1 MSTTK
6 VGHTIWRGPL
16 LGNQRQELLKEV
28 REYLQQGSR
37 SGAPVGG
44 HSVIYLVASRPM
56 LKAIS
61 LEILAGQ
68 KGVFD
73 GLPVYL
79 FNGLLRRLLQTA
91 RVKHE
96 GIGWQKV
103 AYRRDIS
110 AEDYPLRRPLIA
122 QLMRQLARRGQLP
135 AFGQLAT
142 ARGCVASV
150 TRLIGEITRAGKT
163 AAEFTD
169 IVENRIARLKESL
182 PPPPSPQ
189 SAEQIYGYERDVAQI
204 MQCYATALNGGIP
217 ENSLHQSHTGQSPAA
232 TEKFTESDADYLRA
246 MAALDGSLDGL
257 PCQTPLL
264 DGVEWLIVDGFFDL
278 TPVQGE
284 ILRRLIKRIPR
295 VTFNFD
301 DDADN
306 PKVFAAVH
314 ETIAKIRE
322 MMGEG
327 CQEVVFHERTGSQ
340 PVTRLPTAPGLD
352 VLRLG
357 LFNPAF
363 TPPPDTPV
371 PVFLAVAPDIER
383 ELRHIAKTIKRYV
396 RKERRSPADI
406 AIVLRDRDTY
416 GAHLRRVLSDEGIA
430 YALDERLPVTDIPA
444 VRAWLKLVAA
454 AADRPLGDTT
464 PDRIPVSRLIDILK
478 SDYFTLPGHQMSAD
492 DIENVVAF
500 VGEQLH
506 LADWLKRAECLA
518 KALPP
523 TEANSSSPTADEEE
537 TGEGS
542 DVESGEPM
550 VRPDA
555 VTATQLQEAGRS
567 LRELGQILAEIP
579 IEGPAG
585 GLNAAIEQALSQ
597 LSYEKA
603 LEANIQKAIGQPQ
616 QRLQATLD
624 LRGLQAVR
632 RAAIAVADAERLA
645 TRSLAATLGEP
656 ATADGS
662 QPARMTLAVFL
673 SDILQALDDLTLR
686 VEPETFGAV
695 HILEVTTIRGLH
707 FPIIFVP
714 GMVEGGFP
722 PRLPGDW
729 LYPPAERERLKEDGL
744 VLEDISPATMVKEEH
759 YFYQVVC
766 RATEAVHL
774 SYPTVGA
781 EDQELVPSSF
791 LAEIKRLVPA
801 TAPEPATDS
810 ELATNSKSATDS
822 SKPHRILV
830 AKGYDGATFLEATT
844 RHELLRQT
852 AAAEAR
858 LRRGQTTTQLVSE
871 PDSAAQMEGNGRLV
885 LSPTEQLEAVQE
897 YVQQQQWLSDNLR
910 QRQEVEADRYSH
922 LWTPFD
928 GQIEDQGLQAELNK
942 RFGEQH
948 VFSATA
954 FNEYAACPFRFFA
967 HRVLRLHP
975 RVSTALD
982 LQASERG
989 RLLHDILRDFY
1000 RVTPLL
1006 HNGATLED
1014 ELRRLKKT
1022 ADEVFRRYEENIP
1035 PLNTKIWMI
1044 EKRILLNFLEQLI
1057 TEEASYGKRVE
1068 HHITELAFGMAPPEA
1083 DECSVKEP
1091 LELTDS
1097 QGRKIRLR
1105 GQIDRVDV
1113 VQINAEGN
1121 ACKAAII
1128 YDYKL
1133 SKGTSVAEM
1142 LKGRDVQI
1150 GIYLASI
1157 EKCFPSLQPVIGGG
1171 YYSITKTPRCRNG
1184 LYRSDGE
1191 ELLPKEQN
1199 HFFLS
1204 EEKFRETYESILGY
1218 VWKYKEKI
1226 EKGHFQVLP
1235 SRGPEECRFCDFKPV
1250 CRYETHRIQR
1260 KHRRVTE
1267 QCKTV

>member
-1 MSTTK
+1 MSTTT
-6 VGHTIWRGPL
+6 VDHAIWRGPL
-16 LGNQRQELLKEV
+16 LGNQRQELLKAV
-28 REYLQQGSR
+28 TAYLQR

-44 HSVIYLVASRPM
+44 HRVIYLAASRPL
-56 LKAIS
+56 LKAVS
-61 LEILAGQ
+61 VKILDGQ
-68 KGVFD
+68 TVPGVFE

-79 FNGLLRRLLQTA
+79 FNGLLRQLLRTA
-91 RVKHE
+91 RVQHKAT
-96 GIGWQKV
+96 GWQKA

-110 AEDYPLRRPLIA
+110 REEYPLRRPLIA
-122 QLMRQLARRGQLP
+122 QLMRQLARQGQLP

-163 AAEFTD
+163 AAEFTR
-169 IVENRIARLKESL
+169 IVEERIARLQESL

-189 SAEQIYGYERDVAQI
+189 SAEQVHGYERDVARI

-217 ENSLHQSHTGQSPAA
+217 ENSAPQHHTGPDPTAA
-232 TEKFTESDADYLRA
+232 TGKFTESDAEYLRA

-306 PKVFAAVH
+306 PPVFAAVH

-322 MMGEG
+322 MMGDG
-327 CQEVVFHERTGSQ
+327 CREVVFHERTGSR
-340 PVTRLPTAPGLD
+340 PVTRLLTAPGLD
-352 VLRLG
+352 VLRMG

-363 TPPPDTPV
+363 TSPPNTPV

-396 RKERRSPADI
+396 REERRSPADI

-444 VRAWLKLVAA
+444 VRAWIKLVAA
-454 AADRPLGDTT
+454 AADRPSGETT
-464 PDRIPVSRLIDILK
+464 SNRIPVSRLIDVLK

-500 VGEQLH
+500 VGEQLN
-506 LADWLKRAECLA
+506 LADWLKRAERLA
-518 KALPP
+518 TALQP
-523 TEANSSSPTADEEE
+523 TEADSASSAADNEETAPE

-542 DVESGEPM
+542 DVTSGEPT

-555 VTATQLQEAGRS
+555 VTSVQLHEARHS
-567 LRELGQILAEIP
+567 LHALGQILAEIP
-579 IEGPAG
+579 TEGAAG
-585 GLNAAIEQALSQ
+585 ELSAAIEQALTR
-597 LSYEKA
+597 LSYEPE
-603 LEANIQKAIGQPQ
+603 LEANIRKPIGQPR

-624 LRGLQAVR
+624 LRGLQSVR

-645 TRSLAATLGEP
+645 SRSLAATLGDSPAGDSEP
-656 ATADGS
+656 STGM
-662 QPARMTLAVFL
+662 PLAVFL

-686 VEPETFGAV
+686 VEPETSGAV

-707 FPIIFVP
+707 FPVIFVP

-729 LYPPAERERLKEDGL
+729 LYPPAERERLKDDGL

-766 RATEAVHL
+766 RATAAVHL

-791 LAEIKRLVPA
+791 LAEIQRLVPA
-801 TAPEPATDS
+801 TAPGGS
-810 ELATNSKSATDS
+810 
-822 SKPHRILV
+822 HHVLV
-830 AKGYDGATFLEATT
+830 AKGYDGATFLKATT
-844 RHELLRQT
+844 RHELLRQ
-852 AAAEAR
+852 AAAADAR
-858 LRRGQTTTQLVSE
+858 LRRERVMAQLISEPVQVGQTG
-871 PDSAAQMEGNGRLV
+871 GNDNQV
-885 LSPTEQLEAVQE
+885 LSPAEQLAAVQD
-897 YVQQQQWLSDNLR
+897 YIQQQQWLSDNLR
-910 QRQEVEADRYSH
+910 QRQQVEANRYSP

-928 GQIEDQGLQAELNK
+928 GQIEDCNLQAELGE

-967 HRVLRLHP
+967 HRVLQLHP

-989 RLLHDILRDFY
+989 RILHDILRDFY
-1000 RVTPLL
+1000 RAGPLAHHSTGHETAL
-1006 HNGATLED
+1006 AR
-1014 ELRRLKKT
+1014 LRET
-1022 ADEVFRRYEENIP
+1022 ADKVFAQYEQRIP
-1035 PLNTKIWMI
+1035 PLNTKIWAI
-1044 EKRILLNFLEQLI
+1044 EKRILITFLEQLI
-1057 TEEASYGKRVE
+1057 AEELSYDKKATR
-1068 HHITELAFGMAPPEA
+1068 HITELAFGMKITGA
-1083 DECSVKEP
+1083 DESSVSQP
-1091 LELTDS
+1091 LELTNS
-1097 QGRKIRLR
+1097 RGQKILLR
-1105 GQIDRVDV
+1105 GQIDRIDV
-1113 VQINAEGN
+1113 L
-1121 ACKAAII
+1121 KAKSPKTEKEQEFFIV

-1133 SKGTSVAEM
+1133 SKGTSIAEM

-1171 YYSITKTPRCRNG
+1171 YYSITKTPRCSDG

-1191 ELLPKEQN
+1191 ELLPKDRK
-1199 HFFLS
+1199 HPFLS
-1204 EEKFRETYESILGY
+1204 EEEFRKTYELILDY
-1218 VWKYKEKI
+1218 VWKYKGQI
-1226 EKGHFQVLP
+1226 EKGHFHVLP
-1235 SRGPEECRFCDFKPV
+1235 LRGLEECRFCDFKSV
-1250 CRYETHRIQR
+1250 CRYETYRIQR
-1260 KHRRVTE
+1260 KHRTA
-1267 QCKTV
+1267 

>member
-1 MSTTK
+1 MGTTT
-6 VGHTIWRGPL
+6 VEHTIWRGPL

-44 HSVIYLVASRPM
+44 HRVIYLAASRP
-56 LKAIS
+56 LLSAIS

-68 KGVFD
+68 TVKGIFD

-79 FNGLLRRLLQTA
+79 FNGLLRRLLRTA
-91 RVKHE
+91 RVKHAE
-96 GIGWQKV
+96 TGWQKV

-110 AEDYPLRRPLIA
+110 GEDYPLRRPLIA
-122 QLMRQLARRGQLP
+122 QLMRQLAQHKQLP

-150 TRLIGEITRAGKT
+150 ARLIGEITRAGKT
-163 AAEFTD
+163 AAEFTR
-169 IVENRIARLKESL
+169 IVEERIARLRESL

-189 SAEQIYGYERDVAQI
+189 LAEQVYGYERDVAQI

-217 ENSLHQSHTGQSPAA
+217 EKSLPQPHREQTPAA
-232 TEKFTESDADYLRA
+232 AMGKFTESDADYLRA

-301 DDADN
+301 ADADN
-306 PKVFAAVH
+306 PSVFAAVH

-322 MMGEG
+322 MMGED
-327 CQEVVFHERTGSQ
+327 CREVIFHERTGSQ

-363 TPPPDTPV
+363 TPPPDTTA

-383 ELRHIAKTIKRYV
+383 ELRHITKTIKRYV
-396 RKERRSPADI
+396 YEEHRSPADI

-444 VRAWLKLVAA
+444 VRAWIKLVAA
-454 AADRPLGDTT
+454 AADRPSGETT
-464 PDRIPVSRLIDILK
+464 SNRIPVSRLIDILK
-478 SDYFTLPGHQMSAD
+478 SDYFTLPEHRMSAD

-506 LADWLKRAECLA
+506 LGDWLKRAERL
-518 KALPP
+518 KAALQP
-523 TEANSSSPTADEEE
+523 TEADTPGADEEETASE

-542 DVESGEPM
+542 DRDSGEPT

-555 VTATQLQEAGRS
+555 VTAAQLQEAGQS
-567 LRELGQILAEIP
+567 LRELGQILAKIP
-579 IEGPAG
+579 IEGTAG
-585 GLNAAIEQALSQ
+585 ELNTAIEQALSQ
-597 LSYEKA
+597 LSYEKE

-645 TRSLAATLGEP
+645 TRSLAATLGAQPPTGSAP
-656 ATADGS
+656 AN
-662 QPARMTLAVFL
+662 RMSLAVFL

-686 VEPETFGAV
+686 VEPETSGAV

-729 LYPPAERERLKEDGL
+729 LYPPAERERLKDDGL
-744 VLEDISPATMVKEEH
+744 VLEDISPATLVKEEH

-766 RATEAVHL
+766 RATAAVHL

-791 LAEIKRLVPA
+791 LAEIQRLVPA
-801 TAPEPATDS
+801 TAPGGS
-810 ELATNSKSATDS
+810 HHL
-822 SKPHRILV
+822 LV

-844 RHELLRQT
+844 CHELLRQV
-852 AAAEAR
+852 AAADAR
-858 LRRGQTTTQLVSE
+858 FRRRRATLFSE
-871 PDSAAQMEGNGRLV
+871 PDAVSQMEKNSRSV
-885 LSPTEQLEAVQE
+885 LSRAEQLDIVQKHIQE
-897 YVQQQQWLSDNLR
+897 QKWQPANLW
-910 QRQEVEADRYSH
+910 QRQTAERSRYGH

-928 GQIEDQGLQAELNK
+928 GQIEDQGLQAELNE

-967 HRVLRLHP
+967 HRVLQLQP

-989 RLLHDILRDFY
+989 RILHDILRDFY
-1000 RVTPLL
+1000 RAGPLS
-1006 HNGATLED
+1006 HHSTGLETAFAR
-1014 ELRRLKKT
+1014 LRET
-1022 ADEVFRRYEENIP
+1022 ANKVFAQYEQHIP
-1035 PLNTKIWMI
+1035 PLNAKIWAI
-1044 EKRILLNFLEQLI
+1044 EKRILLTYLEQLI
-1057 TEEASYGKRVE
+1057 AEEAAYNKEVE
-1068 HHITELAFGMAPPEA
+1068 RHITELAFGMVLLGSDKQSNP
-1083 DECSVKEP
+1083 KP
-1091 LELTDS
+1091 LELTDK
-1097 QGRKIRLR
+1097 QGRKILIR

-1113 VQINAEGN
+1113 VRVKAEGN
-1121 ACKAAII
+1121 TASII

-1133 SKGTSVAEM
+1133 SKGTSISDM
-1142 LKGRDVQI
+1142 LEGRDVQI
-1150 GIYLASI
+1150 AIYLASI
-1157 EKCFPSLQPVIGGG
+1157 EKCFPSLKPVIGGG
-1171 YYSITKTPRCRNG
+1171 YYSITKTPRCSNG
-1184 LYRSDGE
+1184 IYRSNGKE
-1191 ELLPKEQN
+1191 VLPDEQK
-1199 HFFLS
+1199 HLFS
-1204 EEKFRETYESILGY
+1204 EEEFRNAYESILDY
-1218 VWKYKEKI
+1218 IWKYKWQI
-1226 EKGHFQVLP
+1226 EKGCFQVLP
-1235 SRGPEECRFCDFKPV
+1235 SRGIEECRFCDFKSV

-1260 KHRRVTE
+1260 KHRTA
-1267 QCKTV
+1267 

>member
-1 MSTTK
+1 MNTTK

-28 REYLQQGSR
+28 REYLRQGPR

-44 HSVIYLVASRPM
+44 HRVIYLVASRPM

-79 FNGLLRRLLQTA
+79 FNGLLRRLLRTA
-91 RVKHE
+91 HVKHADT
-96 GIGWQKV
+96 GWQKV

-163 AAEFTD
+163 AAEFTR
-169 IVENRIARLKESL
+169 IVEERIARLKESL

-189 SAEQIYGYERDVAQI
+189 SAEQVYGYERDVARI

-217 ENSLHQSHTGQSPAA
+217 ENSLHRSHTDQPPAA
-232 TEKFTESDADYLRA
+232 TGKFTESDADYLRA

-306 PKVFAAVH
+306 PAVFAAVH

-322 MMGEG
+322 MMGED
-327 CQEVVFHERTGSQ
+327 CQEVVFHERAGSR
-340 PVTRLPTAPGLD
+340 PVTRLATASGLD
-352 VLRLG
+352 VLRMG

-363 TPPPDTPV
+363 TPPPNTPV

-396 RKERRSPADI
+396 REERRSPADI

-454 AADRPLGDTT
+454 AANRPCGETT
-464 PDRIPVSRLIDILK
+464 SDRIPVSRLIDILK

-506 LADWLKRAECLA
+506 LGDWLKRAGRL
-518 KALPP
+518 KAALQP
-523 TEANSSSPTADEEE
+523 TEAGTVPLAAETEEVTTE
-537 TGEGS
+537 AGEGNEV
-542 DVESGEPM
+542 DAGEPT

-555 VTATQLQEAGRS
+555 VTAAQLHEATRS
-567 LRELGQILAEIP
+567 LEKLGQILAEIP
-579 IEGPAG
+579 TEGTAG
-585 GLNAAIEQALSQ
+585 ELNAAIEQALSQ
-597 LSYEKA
+597 LSYEKK

-656 ATADGS
+656 STTDGS
-662 QPARMTLAVFL
+662 QPTRMTLAVFL

-686 VEPETFGAV
+686 VEPETSGAV

-766 RATEAVHL
+766 RATAAVHL

-781 EDQELVPSSF
+781 EDQELVPSPF
-791 LAEIKRLVPA
+791 LAEIQRLVPA
-801 TAPEPATDS
+801 TAPGRS
-810 ELATNSKSATDS
+810 HHL
-822 SKPHRILV
+822 LV

-852 AAAEAR
+852 AAADAR
-858 LRRGQTTTQLVSE
+858 LRRGRTTTQFVSE
-871 PDSAAQMEGNGRLV
+871 PVSAVQTEGNSRSV
-885 LSPTEQLEAVQE
+885 LSPAEQLDIVQKHIQE
-897 YVQQQQWLSDNLR
+897 QKWQPANLW
-910 QRQEVEADRYSH
+910 QRQTAERSRYGH

-928 GQIEDQGLQAELNK
+928 GQIEDRSLQAELNE

-967 HRVLRLHP
+967 HRVLQLQP

-989 RLLHDILRDFY
+989 RILHDILRDFY
-1000 RVTPLL
+1000 RAGPLS
-1006 HNGATLED
+1006 HHSTDLETAFAR
-1014 ELRRLKKT
+1014 LRET
-1022 ADEVFRRYEENIP
+1022 ANKVFAQYEQHIP
-1035 PLNTKIWMI
+1035 PLNAKIWAI
-1044 EKRILLNFLEQLI
+1044 EKRILLTYLEQLI
-1057 TEEASYGKRVE
+1057 AEEAAYNKEVE
-1068 HHITELAFGMAPPEA
+1068 RHITELAFGMVLSGSDKQSNP
-1083 DECSVKEP
+1083 KP
-1091 LELTDS
+1091 LEITDK
-1097 QGRKIRLR
+1097 QGRKILIR

-1113 VQINAEGN
+1113 VCVKAEGN
-1121 ACKAAII
+1121 KYRASII

-1133 SKGTSVAEM
+1133 SKGTSISDM

-1150 GIYLASI
+1150 AIYLASI
-1157 EKCFPSLQPVIGGG
+1157 EKCFPSLKPVIGGG
-1171 YYSITKTPRCRNG
+1171 YYSITKTPRCSNG
-1184 LYRSDGE
+1184 IYRSNGKE
-1191 ELLPKEQN
+1191 VLPDEQK
-1199 HFFLS
+1199 HLIFS
-1204 EEKFRETYESILGY
+1204 EEEFRNAYESILDY
-1218 VWKYKEKI
+1218 IWKYKWQI
-1226 EKGHFQVLP
+1226 EKGCFQVLP
-1235 SRGPEECRFCDFKPV
+1235 SRGIEECRFCDFKSV

-1260 KHRRVTE
+1260 KHRTS
-1267 QCKTV
+1267 

>member
-1 MSTTK
+1 MSTTTVK
-6 VGHTIWRGPL
+6 YHIWRGPL
-16 LGNQRQELLKEV
+16 LGEQRQELLEAV
-28 REYLQQGSR
+28 RKHIQPGPR
-37 SGAPVGG
+37 SGVPVGG
-44 HSVIYLVASRPM
+44 HSVIYLVASRP
-56 LKAIS
+56 LLRAVS

-68 KGVFD
+68 TVTGIFD

-79 FNGLLRRLLQTA
+79 FNGLLRRLLRTA
-91 RVKHE
+91 RVQHQAA
-96 GIGWQKV
+96 GWQKV

-110 AEDYPLRRPLIA
+110 GEDYPLRRPLIA

-163 AAEFTD
+163 AADFTD
-169 IVENRIARLKESL
+169 IVENRIARLQESL

-189 SAEQIYGYERDVAQI
+189 SAEQVYGYERDVARI
-204 MQCYATALNGGIP
+204 MQCYATALNGGTP
-217 ENSLHQSHTGQSPAA
+217 ENSALQHHTGPGLTAA
-232 TEKFTESDADYLRA
+232 TGKFTESDADYLRA
-246 MAALDGSLDGL
+246 IAALEGSLDGL

-284 ILRRLIKRIPR
+284 ILRRLIKRVPR

-306 PKVFAAVH
+306 PAVFAAVH

-322 MMGEG
+322 MMGDG
-327 CQEVVFHERTGSQ
+327 CQEVVFHERAGSR

-352 VLRLG
+352 VLRMG

-363 TPPPDTPV
+363 TPPPDLTA

-396 RKERRSPADI
+396 YEERRLATDI

-444 VRAWLKLVAA
+444 VRAWLKLVVA
-454 AADRPLGDTT
+454 AADRPRGDTT

-506 LADWLKRAECLA
+506 LADWLKRAERLA
-518 KALPP
+518 AALQP
-523 TEANSSSPTADEEE
+523 TEADSASSAADNEETAPE

-542 DVESGEPM
+542 DVASAEPT

-555 VTATQLQEAGRS
+555 VTSVQLHEARRS
-567 LRELGQILAEIP
+567 LHELGQILAEIP
-579 IEGPAG
+579 TEGAAG
-585 GLNAAIEQALSQ
+585 DLSAAIEQALTR
-597 LSYEKA
+597 LSYEPE
-603 LEANIQKAIGQPQ
+603 LEASIRKPIGQPR

-624 LRGLQAVR
+624 LRGFQAVR

-645 TRSLAATLGEP
+645 TRSLATTLEEP
-656 ATADGS
+656 PTGDSEPSTGM
-662 QPARMTLAVFL
+662 PLAVFL

-707 FPIIFVP
+707 FPVIFVP

-729 LYPPAERERLKEDGL
+729 LYPPAERERLKDDGL
-744 VLEDISPATMVKEEH
+744 ILEDISPATMVKEEH

-766 RATEAVHL
+766 RATAAVHL
-774 SYPTVGA
+774 SCPTVGA

-791 LAEIKRLVPA
+791 LAEIQRLVPA
-801 TAPEPATDS
+801 TAPGG
-810 ELATNSKSATDS
+810 
-822 SKPHRILV
+822 PHHVLV

-852 AAAEAR
+852 AAADAR
-858 LRRGQTTTQLVSE
+858 LRRGQTTAQPGSE
-871 PDSAAQMEGNGRLV
+871 SASAAQMEGSGRLA
-885 LSPTEQLEAVQE
+885 LSPAEQLAAVQE
-897 YVQQQQWLSDNLR
+897 YIQQQQWLPPNLR
-910 QRQEVEADRYSH
+910 QRQHVEANRYSR

-928 GQIEDQGLQAELNK
+928 GQIEDHSLQVELSE

-967 HRVLRLHP
+967 HRVLQLHP
-975 RVSTALD
+975 KVSTALD

-989 RLLHDILRDFY
+989 RILHDILRDFY
-1000 RVTPLL
+1000 RAGPLSHHSTVHETAL
-1006 HNGATLED
+1006 AR
-1014 ELRRLKKT
+1014 LRET
-1022 ADEVFRRYEENIP
+1022 ADKVFAQYEQRIP
-1035 PLNTKIWMI
+1035 PLNTKIWAI
-1044 EKRILLNFLEQLI
+1044 EKRILLTFLEQLI
-1057 TEEASYGKRVE
+1057 AEELSYDKKATR
-1068 HHITELAFGMAPPEA
+1068 HITELAFGMKTIGA
-1083 DECSVKEP
+1083 DESSVPQP
-1091 LELTDS
+1091 LELMNS
-1097 QGRKIRLR
+1097 QGQKILLR
-1105 GQIDRVDV
+1105 GQIDRIDV
-1113 VQINAEGN
+1113 L
-1121 ACKAAII
+1121 KAKSREEEKEKEFFII
-1128 YDYKL
+1128 YDYKM
-1133 SKGTSVAEM
+1133 SKGTSTAEM

-1150 GIYLASI
+1150 AIYLASI

-1171 YYSITKTPRCRNG
+1171 YYSITKTPRCRDG

-1191 ELLPKEQN
+1191 ELLPKEQK
-1199 HFFLS
+1199 HLFLS
-1204 EEKFRETYESILGY
+1204 EEQFRETYESILDCM
-1218 VWKYKEKI
+1218 WKYKGQI
-1226 EKGHFQVLP
+1226 EKGCFQVLP
-1235 SRGPEECRFCDFKPV
+1235 SRGVEECRFCDFKSV
-1250 CRYETHRIQR
+1250 CRYETYRIQR
-1260 KHRRVTE
+1260 KHGTA
-1267 QCKTV
+1267 

>member
-1 MSTTK
+1 MSTTT
-6 VGHTIWRGPL
+6 VEHTIWRGPL
-16 LGNQRQELLKEV
+16 LGSQRQELLKEV
-28 REYLQQGSR
+28 TAYLQQELR
-37 SGAPVGG
+37 SDVPAGG
-44 HSVIYLVASRPM
+44 HSVIYLVASRP
-56 LKAIS
+56 LLSAIS

-68 KGVFD
+68 TVKGILD

-79 FNGLLRRLLQTA
+79 FNGLLRRLLRTA

-96 GIGWQKV
+96 GTGWQKV

-110 AEDYPLRRPLIA
+110 GEDYPLRRPLIA
-122 QLMRQLARRGQLP
+122 QLMRQLTQRRQLP

-163 AAEFTD
+163 AAEFTS
-169 IVENRIARLKESL
+169 IVEERIARLQESL

-217 ENSLHQSHTGQSPAA
+217 ENSLHQSHTDQSPAA

-306 PKVFAAVH
+306 PAVFAAVH

-327 CQEVVFHERTGSQ
+327 CREVIFHERTGSR

-352 VLRLG
+352 VLRMG

-363 TPPPDTPV
+363 TPPPDTTA
-371 PVFLAVAPDIER
+371 PVFLAAAPDIER

-396 RKERRSPADI
+396 REERRSPADI

-454 AADRPLGDTT
+454 AADRPRGETT
-464 PDRIPVSRLIDILK
+464 SDRIPVSRLVDILK

-506 LADWLKRAECLA
+506 LADWLKRAEHLA

-523 TEANSSSPTADEEE
+523 TEANSHSPAADEAE

-542 DVESGEPM
+542 DVDSGEPM

-555 VTATQLQEAGRS
+555 VTAAQLQETGRS
-567 LRELGQILAEIP
+567 LRELGQILAKIP
-579 IEGPAG
+579 IEGTAG
-585 GLNAAIEQALSQ
+585 ELNVAIEQALSQ
-597 LSYEKA
+597 LSYEKE
-603 LEANIQKAIGQPQ
+603 LEADIQKAIGQPQ

-656 ATADGS
+656 STTDGS
-662 QPARMTLAVFL
+662 QPTRMPLAVFL

-714 GMVEGGFP
+714 GLVEGGFP

-729 LYPPAERERLKEDGL
+729 LYPPAERERLKADGL

-766 RATEAVHL
+766 RATAAVHL

-791 LAEIKRLVPA
+791 LAEIQRLVPA
-801 TAPEPATDS
+801 TAPGG
-810 ELATNSKSATDS
+810 
-822 SKPHRILV
+822 PHHILV

-844 RHELLRQT
+844 CHELLRQT

-858 LRRGQTTTQLVSE
+858 RRRGQTIAQPASE
-871 PDSAAQMEGNGRLV
+871 SASAAQMEGNGRSV
-885 LSPTEQLEAVQE
+885 LSLTEQLEAVQE
-897 YVQQQQWLSDNLR
+897 YVRQQGWLSDNLR
-910 QRQEVEADRYSH
+910 QRQKVEADRYSH

-928 GQIEDQGLQAELNK
+928 GQIEEQGLQAELNE

-967 HRVLRLHP
+967 HRVLQLHP

-1000 RVTPLL
+1000 RATPLL

-1014 ELRRLKKT
+1014 ELERLKKT

-1057 TEEASYGKRVE
+1057 TEEASYGKKAE

-1083 DECSVKEP
+1083 DEHSVKKP

-1097 QGRKIRLR
+1097 QGRKIQLR

-1113 VQINAEGN
+1113 VQVNAEGN
-1121 ACKAAII
+1121 TYRATII

-1133 SKGTSVAEM
+1133 SKGTSIAEM

-1157 EKCFPSLQPVIGGG
+1157 EKCFPSLKPVIGGG
-1171 YYSITKTPRCRNG
+1171 YYSITKTPRCSDG

-1191 ELLPKEQN
+1191 ELLPKEQK
-1199 HFFLS
+1199 HSFLS
-1204 EEKFRETYESILGY
+1204 EEEFRKTYESILDY
-1218 VWKYKEKI
+1218 VWKYKEQI

-1235 SRGPEECRFCDFKPV
+1235 SRGLEECRFCDFKSV

-1260 KHRRVTE
+1260 KHRRA
-1267 QCKTV
+1267 

>member
-1 MSTTK
+1 MNTTK

-28 REYLQQGSR
+28 REHLQQGPR

-44 HSVIYLVASRPM
+44 HRVIYLVASRPM

-79 FNGLLRRLLQTA
+79 FNGLLRRLLRTA
-91 RVKHE
+91 HVKHADT
-96 GIGWQKV
+96 GWQKV

-189 SAEQIYGYERDVAQI
+189 SAEQIYGYERDVARI

-217 ENSLHQSHTGQSPAA
+217 ENSPHQSHTDQSPAA

-246 MAALDGSLDGL
+246 MDALDGSLDGL

-306 PKVFAAVH
+306 PPVFAAVH

-322 MMGEG
+322 MMGEDG
-327 CQEVVFHERTGSQ
+327 QEVVFHERTGSR

-352 VLRLG
+352 VLRMG

-363 TPPPDTPV
+363 TPPPNTPV

-396 RKERRSPADI
+396 REERWSPADI

-454 AADRPLGDTT
+454 AADHRREKTT
-464 PDRIPVSRLIDILK
+464 PDQIPVSRLVDILK
-478 SDYFTLPGHQMSAD
+478 SDYFTLPGQQISAD

-523 TEANSSSPTADEEE
+523 SEANSSSPTADEEE

-542 DVESGEPM
+542 NVDSGEPT

-555 VTATQLQEAGRS
+555 ITAAQLQETGRS
-567 LRELGQILAEIP
+567 LRELGQILAKIP
-579 IEGPAG
+579 IEGTAG
-585 GLNAAIEQALSQ
+585 ELNAAIEQALSQ
-597 LSYEKA
+597 LSYEKE

-656 ATADGS
+656 STADDS
-662 QPARMTLAVFL
+662 QPTRMTLAVFL

-686 VEPETFGAV
+686 VEPETSGAV

-707 FPIIFVP
+707 FPIIFIP

-766 RATEAVHL
+766 RATAAVHL

-781 EDQELVPSSF
+781 EDQEVVPSSF
-791 LAEIKRLVPA
+791 LAEIQRLVPA
-801 TAPEPATDS
+801 TAPGGS
-810 ELATNSKSATDS
+810 
-822 SKPHRILV
+822 HHVLV
-830 AKGYDGATFLEATT
+830 AKGYDGATFLKATT

-858 LRRGQTTTQLVSE
+858 LRRGQTIAQLVSE
-871 PDSAAQMEGNGRLV
+871 SDSAARMEGNGRLA
-885 LSPTEQLEAVQE
+885 LSLTEQLEAVQE
-897 YVQQQQWLSDNLR
+897 YIRQQQWLSDNLR
-910 QRQEVEADRYSH
+910 QRQEVEADRYSP

-928 GQIEDQGLQAELNK
+928 GQIEDQGLQAELNE

-967 HRVLRLHP
+967 HRVLQLHP

-1000 RVTPLL
+1000 RATPLL

-1014 ELRRLKKT
+1014 ELKRLEKT
-1022 ADEVFRRYEENIP
+1022 ADEVFGRYEENIP
-1035 PLNTKIWMI
+1035 PLNPKIWVI

-1068 HHITELAFGMAPPEA
+1068 RHITELAFGMKPPEA
-1083 DECSVKEP
+1083 DGSSVAEP
-1091 LELTDS
+1091 LELTNK

-1113 VQINAEGN
+1113 VQVNAEGN
-1121 ACKAAII
+1121 TYKATII

-1133 SKGTSVAEM
+1133 SKGTSVKEM
-1142 LKGRDVQI
+1142 LKGYDVQI

-1171 YYSITKTPRCRNG
+1171 YYSITKTPRCSNG
-1184 LYRSDGE
+1184 FYRSDGE
-1191 ELLPKEQN
+1191 KLLPNEQLSPKEQK
-1199 HFFLS
+1199 FLS
-1204 EEKFRETYESILGY
+1204 EEEFRKAYETILDY

-1226 EKGHFQVLP
+1226 EKGYFQVLP
-1235 SRGPEECRFCDFKPV
+1235 SHGSEECRFCDFKSV
-1250 CRYETHRIQR
+1250 CRYETYRIKR
-1260 KHRRVTE
+1260 KDRTA
-1267 QCKTV
+1267 

>member
-1 MSTTK
+1 MSTTT
-6 VGHTIWRGPL
+6 VEHTIWRGPL
-16 LGNQRQELLKEV
+16 LGSQRQELLKKV
-28 REYLQQGSR
+28 TAYLQQESR
-37 SGAPVGG
+37 SDVPAGG
-44 HSVIYLVASRPM
+44 HSVIYLVASRP
-56 LKAIS
+56 LLSAIS

-68 KGVFD
+68 TVKVIFD

-79 FNGLLRRLLQTA
+79 FNGLLRRLLRTA

-96 GIGWQKV
+96 GTGWQKV
-103 AYRRDIS
+103 AYRRDING
-110 AEDYPLRRPLIA
+110 EDYPLRRPLIA
-122 QLMRQLARRGQLP
+122 QLMRQLTQRRQLP

-163 AAEFTD
+163 AAEFTS
-169 IVENRIARLKESL
+169 IVEERIARLQESL

-204 MQCYATALNGGIP
+204 MRCYATVLNGGIP
-217 ENSLHQSHTGQSPAA
+217 ENSPHPSHTDQFPAA

-306 PKVFAAVH
+306 PAVFAAVH

-322 MMGEG
+322 MMGDG
-327 CQEVVFHERTGSQ
+327 CREVIFHERAGNR

-352 VLRLG
+352 VLRMG

-363 TPPPDTPV
+363 TPPPDTTA

-383 ELRHIAKTIKRYV
+383 ELRHIAKTIKHYV
-396 RKERRSPADI
+396 REERRSPADI

-454 AADRPLGDTT
+454 AADRPRGETT
-464 PDRIPVSRLIDILK
+464 SDRIPVSRLVDILK

-506 LADWLKRAECLA
+506 LADWLKRAEHLA

-523 TEANSSSPTADEEE
+523 TEADSSSPTADEEE

-542 DVESGEPM
+542 DVESGGPM

-555 VTATQLQEAGRS
+555 ITAAQLQEAGRS

-579 IEGPAG
+579 IEGTAG
-585 GLNAAIEQALSQ
+585 ELNAAIEQALSQ

-645 TRSLAATLGEP
+645 TRSLAATLQEP
-656 ATADGS
+656 STADGS

-766 RATEAVHL
+766 RATAAVHL

-791 LAEIKRLVPA
+791 LAEIQRLVPA
-801 TAPEPATDS
+801 TAPGG
-810 ELATNSKSATDS
+810 
-822 SKPHRILV
+822 PHHILV

-858 LRRGQTTTQLVSE
+858 RRRGQTTTQPASASA
-871 PDSAAQMEGNGRLV
+871 SAAQMGGNGRSV
-885 LSPTEQLEAVQE
+885 LSLTEQLEAVQE
-897 YVQQQQWLSDNLR
+897 YVRQQRWLSDNLR
-910 QRQEVEADRYSH
+910 QRQKVEADRYSH

-928 GQIEDQGLQAELNK
+928 GQIEDQGLQAELNE

-967 HRVLRLHP
+967 HRVLQLYP

-989 RLLHDILRDFY
+989 RILHDILRDFY
-1000 RVTPLL
+1000 RAGPLPHQSTGSETAL
-1006 HNGATLED
+1006 TR
-1014 ELRRLKKT
+1014 LREIAEK
-1022 ADEVFRRYEENIP
+1022 VFVQYEQHIP
-1035 PLNTKIWMI
+1035 PLNMKIWAI
-1044 EKRILLNFLEQLI
+1044 EKRILITFLEQLI
-1057 TEEASYGKRVE
+1057 AEELSYDKKATR
-1068 HHITELAFGMAPPEA
+1068 HITELAFGMKITGA
-1083 DECSVKEP
+1083 DESSVSQP
-1091 LELTDS
+1091 LELTNK
-1097 QGRKIRLR
+1097 QGQILLR
-1105 GQIDRVDV
+1105 GQIDRIDV
-1113 VQINAEGN
+1113 LKAKLPQAE
-1121 ACKAAII
+1121 KEQEFFIV

-1133 SKGTSVAEM
+1133 SKGTSIDEM
-1142 LKGRDVQI
+1142 RKGRDVQI
-1150 GIYLASI
+1150 AIYLASI

>member
-1 MSTTK
+1 MSTAT
-6 VGHTIWRGPL
+6 VEHTIWRGPL
-16 LGNQRQELLKEV
+16 LGSQRQELLKAV
-28 REYLQQGSR
+28 REYIQQELR
-37 SGAPVGG
+37 SGVPVGG
-44 HSVIYLVASRPM
+44 HSVIYLAASRP
-56 LKAIS
+56 LLSAIS

-68 KGVFD
+68 TVKGILD

-79 FNGLLRRLLQTA
+79 FNGLLRRLLRTA
-91 RVKHE
+91 RVQHKAT
-96 GIGWQKV
+96 GWQKA

-110 AEDYPLRRPLIA
+110 GEEYPLRRPLIA
-122 QLMRQLARRGQLP
+122 QLMRQLARQGQLP

-142 ARGCVASV
+142 ARGCVGSV

-163 AAEFTD
+163 AAEFTR
-169 IVENRIARLKESL
+169 IVEERIARLQESL

-189 SAEQIYGYERDVAQI
+189 SAEQIYGYERDVARI

-217 ENSLHQSHTGQSPAA
+217 ENSPYQSHTDQSPAA

-301 DDADN
+301 DDTDN
-306 PKVFAAVH
+306 PAVFAAVH

-322 MMGEG
+322 MMGED
-327 CQEVVFHERTGSQ
+327 CREVIFHERTGSQ

-363 TPPPDTPV
+363 TPPPDTTA

-383 ELRHIAKTIKRYV
+383 ELRHITKTIKRYV
-396 RKERRSPADI
+396 YEEHRSPADI

-444 VRAWLKLVAA
+444 VRAWIKLVAA
-454 AADRPLGDTT
+454 AADRPSGETT
-464 PDRIPVSRLIDILK
+464 SNRIPVSRLIDILK
-478 SDYFTLPGHQMSAD
+478 SDYFTLPEHRMSAD

-506 LADWLKRAECLA
+506 LGDWLKRAERLA
-518 KALPP
+518 AALPP
-523 TEANSSSPTADEEE
+523 TEADTPGADKAETAPE

-542 DVESGEPM
+542 DLDSGEPT

-555 VTATQLQEAGRS
+555 VTAAQLHEARRS
-567 LRELGQILAEIP
+567 LEQLGEILAEIP
-579 IEGPAG
+579 TEGSAGELSGDIERV
-585 GLNAAIEQALSQ
+585 LTR
-597 LSYEKA
+597 LSYEPE
-603 LEANIQKAIGQPQ
+603 LEANIRKPIGQPQ

-645 TRSLAATLGEP
+645 TRSLAATLGEQPPTGSAP
-656 ATADGS
+656 AN
-662 QPARMTLAVFL
+662 RMSLAVFL

-686 VEPETFGAV
+686 VEPETSGAV

-707 FPIIFVP
+707 FPVIFVP

-766 RATEAVHL
+766 RATAAVHL

-791 LAEIKRLVPA
+791 LAEIQRLVPA
-801 TAPEPATDS
+801 TAPGG
-810 ELATNSKSATDS
+810 K
-822 SKPHRILV
+822 HHVLV

-844 RHELLRQT
+844 HHELLRQT
-852 AAAEAR
+852 AAADAR
-858 LRRGQTTTQLVSE
+858 LRRGQTTVQPGSE
-871 PDSAAQMEGNGRLV
+871 PASAVQTEGNSRSV
-885 LSPTEQLEAVQE
+885 LSPAEQLAAVQDHIR
-897 YVQQQQWLSDNLR
+897 QQAWLPANLR
-910 QRQEVEADRYSH
+910 QRQQVEENRYSR

-928 GQIEDQGLQAELNK
+928 GQMEDRNLQAELNE

-948 VFSATA
+948 IFSATA

-967 HRVLRLHP
+967 HRVLQLHP

-989 RLLHDILRDFY
+989 RILHDILRDFY
-1000 RVTPLL
+1000 RAGPHHST
-1006 HNGATLED
+1006 ASETARD
-1014 ELRRLKKT
+1014 RLRET
-1022 ADEVFRRYEENIP
+1022 ADKVFAQYEQRIP
-1035 PLNTKIWMI
+1035 PLNTKIWAI
-1044 EKRILLNFLEQLI
+1044 EKRILLTFLEQLI
-1057 TEEASYGKRVE
+1057 TEELSYDKKATR
-1068 HHITELAFGMAPPEA
+1068 HITELAFGMRTTGA
-1083 DECSVKEP
+1083 DESSVSQP
-1091 LELTDS
+1091 LELTNS
-1097 QGRKIRLR
+1097 RGQKILLR
-1105 GQIDRVDV
+1105 GQIDRIDV
-1113 VQINAEGN
+1113 L
-1121 ACKAAII
+1121 KAKSHKEEKEQEFCVI

-1133 SKGTSVAEM
+1133 SKGTSTTEM

-1157 EKCFPSLQPVIGGG
+1157 EKCFPSLRPVIGGG
-1171 YYSITKTPRCRNG
+1171 YYSITKTPRCSDG

-1191 ELLPKEQN
+1191 ELLPKEQK
-1199 HFFLS
+1199 HPFLS
-1204 EEKFRETYESILGY
+1204 EEEFRETYESILDY
-1218 VWKYKEKI
+1218 VWKYKGQI

-1235 SRGPEECRFCDFKPV
+1235 SRGLEECRFCDFKSV
-1250 CRYETHRIQR
+1250 CRYETYRIQR
-1260 KHRRVTE
+1260 KHRTA
-1267 QCKTV
+1267 

>member
-1 MSTTK
+1 MSTAT
-6 VGHTIWRGPL
+6 VEHTIWRGPL
-16 LGNQRQELLKEV
+16 LGSQRQELLKAV
-28 REYLQQGSR
+28 RAYLQQELR
-37 SGAPVGG
+37 SGVPVGG
-44 HSVIYLVASRPM
+44 HSVIYLAASRPL
-56 LKAIS
+56 LKAVS
-61 LEILAGQ
+61 VNILDGQ
-68 KGVFD
+68 TVPGVFE

-79 FNGLLRRLLQTA
+79 FNGLLRQLLRTA
-91 RVKHE
+91 RVE
-96 GIGWQKV
+96 YGATGWQKA

-110 AEDYPLRRPLIA
+110 GEEYPLRRPLIA
-122 QLMRQLARRGQLP
+122 QLMRQLARQDQLP
-135 AFGQLAT
+135 AFDQLAT

-163 AAEFTD
+163 AAEFTR
-169 IVENRIARLKESL
+169 IVEERIARLQESL

-189 SAEQIYGYERDVAQI
+189 SAGQVYGYERDVAQI
-204 MQCYATALNGGIP
+204 MRCYATALNGGIP
-217 ENSLHQSHTGQSPAA
+217 ENSPHQSHTDQPPAA
-232 TEKFTESDADYLRA
+232 AKEKFTESDADYLRA

-264 DGVEWLIVDGFFDL
+264 DRVKWLIVDGFFDL

-301 DDADN
+301 DDTDN
-306 PKVFAAVH
+306 PPVFAAVH

-322 MMGEG
+322 MMGDG
-327 CQEVVFHERTGSQ
+327 CQEVIFHERAGSR

-352 VLRLG
+352 VLRMG
-357 LFNPAF
+357 LFHPAF
-363 TPPPDTPV
+363 TPPPDMTA

-396 RKERRSPADI
+396 HEEHQSPADI

-454 AADRPLGDTT
+454 AADRPPGETT
-464 PDRIPVSRLIDILK
+464 ADRIPVSRLIDILK

-506 LADWLKRAECLA
+506 LGDWLKRAERLA
-518 KALPP
+518 TALPP
-523 TEANSSSPTADEEE
+523 TEADRPGADEEETASE

-542 DVESGEPM
+542 DRDSGEPT

-555 VTATQLQEAGRS
+555 VTSAQLHKARRS
-567 LRELGQILAEIP
+567 LEQLGEILAEIP
-579 IEGPAG
+579 TEGSASELSG
-585 GLNAAIEQALSQ
+585 AIEHVLTQ
-597 LSYEKA
+597 LSYESE
-603 LEANIQKAIGQPQ
+603 LEANIRKPIGQPQ

-645 TRSLAATLGEP
+645 TRSLAATLGEHPPTGSAP
-656 ATADGS
+656 AN
-662 QPARMTLAVFL
+662 RMSLAVFL

-686 VEPETFGAV
+686 VEPETSGAV

-707 FPIIFVP
+707 FPVIFVP

-766 RATEAVHL
+766 RATAAVHL

-791 LAEIKRLVPA
+791 LAEIQRLVPA
-801 TAPEPATDS
+801 TAPGG
-810 ELATNSKSATDS
+810 K
-822 SKPHRILV
+822 HHVLV

-852 AAAEAR
+852 AAADAR
-858 LRRGQTTTQLVSE
+858 LRRERVMAQLISEPVQVGQTG
-871 PDSAAQMEGNGRLV
+871 GNDNQV
-885 LSPTEQLEAVQE
+885 LSPAEQLAAVQD
-897 YVQQQQWLSDNLR
+897 YIQQQQWLSDNLR
-910 QRQEVEADRYSH
+910 QRQQVEENRYSRF
-922 LWTPFD
+922 WTPFD
-928 GQIEDQGLQAELNK
+928 GQIEDHSVQAKLNE

-967 HRVLRLHP
+967 HRVLQLHP

-989 RLLHDILRDFY
+989 RILHDILRDFY
-1000 RVTPLL
+1000 RAGPLA
-1006 HNGATLED
+1006 HHSTGHETARD
-1014 ELRRLKKT
+1014 RLRAT
-1022 ADEVFRRYEENIP
+1022 ADNVFAQYEQRIP
-1035 PLNTKIWMI
+1035 PLNTKIWAI
-1044 EKRILLNFLEQLI
+1044 EKRILITFLEQLI
-1057 TEEASYGKRVE
+1057 AEELSYDKKATR
-1068 HHITELAFGMAPPEA
+1068 HITELAFGMRTTGA
-1083 DECSVKEP
+1083 DESSVSQP
-1091 LELTDS
+1091 LELTNN
-1097 QGRKIRLR
+1097 QGQKILLR
-1105 GQIDRVDV
+1105 GQIDRIDV
-1113 VQINAEGN
+1113 L
-1121 ACKAAII
+1121 KAKSRKEEKEQDFFII

-1133 SKGTSVAEM
+1133 SKGTSTAEM

-1157 EKCFPSLQPVIGGG
+1157 EKCFPSLRPVIGGG
-1171 YYSITKTPRCRNG
+1171 YYSITKTPRCSDG

-1191 ELLPKEQN
+1191 ELLPKEQK
-1199 HFFLS
+1199 HPFLS
-1204 EEKFRETYESILGY
+1204 EEEFRETYESILDY
-1218 VWKYKEKI
+1218 VWKYKGQI

-1235 SRGPEECRFCDFKPV
+1235 SRGLEECRFCDFKSV

-1260 KHRRVTE
+1260 KHGMA
-1267 QCKTV
+1267 